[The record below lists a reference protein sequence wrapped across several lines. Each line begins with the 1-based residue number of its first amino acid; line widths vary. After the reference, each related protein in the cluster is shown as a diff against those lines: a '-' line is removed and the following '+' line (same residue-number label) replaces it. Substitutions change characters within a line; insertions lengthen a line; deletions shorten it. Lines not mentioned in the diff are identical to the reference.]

1 MALTD
6 TNEPGPAKVPLPG
19 DTISSD
25 SDAGDRNVR
34 ALPPAALQ
42 ALGRLTQLHAETSE
56 AASLSRFLH
65 AAVGAGAVL
74 TLMGCLAVTFASG
87 ATLQLEFAWSLLVLA
102 GVGAML
108 RTYIKSV
115 AQSLDRP
122 PLRESAKDLRAVMFY
137 VGFAWGAGAFL
148 LLGNNPIPFTGLC
161 FALLPSIL
169 MVPLLKDRRASLAFI
184 APVTMLT
191 AAAILLQPWS
201 DAAAALVMLL
211 IVQGSIIAGLTLTG
225 KPRSDLPAGL
235 SLR

>member
-6 TNEPGPAKVPLPG
+6 TNELNPPKVPG
-19 DTISSD
+19 SD
-25 SDAGDRNVR
+25 DRNVR
-34 ALPPAALQ
+34 ALRPAALQ
-42 ALGRLTQLHAETSE
+42 ALGRLSQIHAETSE
-56 AASLSRFLH
+56 AAGLSRFVH
-65 AAVGAGAVL
+65 SAVTSGAVL
-74 TLMGCLAVTFASG
+74 TLLGCLAVM
-87 ATLQLEFAWSLLVLA
+87 LA

-115 AQSLDRP
+115 AQNFDRP

-148 LLGNNPIPFTGLC
+148 LLGSNPIPFAGLC

-169 MVPLLKDRRASLAFI
+169 MVPLLKDRRASMAFI
-184 APVTMLT
+184 APVTVLT

-201 DAAAALVMLL
+201 DAAAAVVMLL
-211 IVQGSIIAGLTLTG
+211 IVQGSIMAGLTLTG
-225 KPRSDLPAGL
+225 RTRHDLPAGL